1 MNMANRKVA
10 WLLFTSPRAKLARP
24 AVVTTDQ
31 LVVMSSRWR

>member
-1 MNMANRKVA
+1 MNMANRNVA
-10 WLLFTSPRAKLARP
+10 WLFVASPSANDARP